1 MTKEQFRQEVLA
13 NAIADI
19 GKGEE
24 GQNNW
29 GPYVKG
35 LLAGVGIDFP
45 ASWCAAAV
53 WGWIESALIGIGFDE
68 PIIKNSLII
77 GEIRTPSAKAMFNA
91 ARELG
96 WVLPP
101 RELPQPGDLGIT
113 KRTAYDSQG
122 NIIDWLAH
130 AFVVEKTETIDLS
143 YNGIPSAAVTV
154 KTIEGN
160 VGAFPAKVR
169 RFTSVYNISKNRLEY
184 GDRTN
189 ELHGWI
195 RLLGRE

>member
-35 LLAGVGIDFP
+35 LLASVGINEP
-45 ASWCAAAV
+45 AAWCAAAV
-53 WGWIESALIGIGFDE
+53 VRWITLAMMGLTEERMISYPHYQEVISIY
-68 PIIKNSLII
+68 S
-77 GEIRTPSAKAMFNA
+77 PSAKAMFNA

-101 RELPQPGDLGIT
+101 GELPQPGDIGIT
-113 KRTAYDSQG
+113 KRTAYDSHG
-122 NIIDWLAH
+122 NVIDWLAH
-130 AFVVEKTETIDLS
+130 AFMVESFDPLLSTID
-143 YNGIPSAAVTV
+143 
-154 KTIEGN
+154 TIEGN
-160 VGAFPAKVR
+160 VGKFPAKVR
-169 RFTSVYNISKNRLEY
+169 RFTALYNAAKNRIEY

-189 ELHGWI
+189 ELYGFI
-195 RLLGRE
+195 RLLGKEE